1 MSSERTCPSCS
12 TEKAQRISDIFRQAE
27 NTKDTSLTGVPVSYH
42 PPKAPW
48 AYLQGFVLGVPVNAM
63 VMLSMTS
70 PQGSESEVAMADLA
84 SSVAFLAVWVG
95 YGALKTK
102 NYTQKLNEWKETI
115 AAKFLCRKCSQ
126 AFEG

>member
-1 MSSERTCPSCS
+1 MSSQRKCPSCS
-12 TEKAQRISDIFRQAE
+12 TEKAQRMSEIFHE
-27 NTKDTSLTGVPVSYH
+27 PESMNPKDLEGVPASYH

-48 AYLQGFVLGVPVNAM
+48 AYVQGFLLGIPVNAV

-84 SSVAFLAVWVG
+84 SSLAFLGVWVG
-95 YGALKTK
+95 YGALKKK
-102 NYTQKLNEWKETI
+102 NYAKKLNEWKDSI
-115 AAKFLCRKCSQ
+115 ASKFLCRKCSH